1 MQQTTTATSAPGTEL
16 TLHERIRARIVTG
29 EFAPGDQI
37 PETSLAEEYGVSRT
51 PVREALK
58 ALQMIGLVEI
68 RPRVGTFVREPT
80 RREIIELFQLKESL
94 EGLAASLMAQRG
106 RVPELDVLERN
117 VLESDDAA
125 REGDSAR
132 YARLVSEFHWTLVR
146 GADNEKL
153 YETYGWLMNQLA
165 YDHLVKKTV
174 TDPKRL
180 TESDREHHDVL
191 AAIRDK
197 DPYGAEM
204 AMRAHVGASS
214 RAALYQSFGD
224 DFGQGVPTDHNH
236 AEEQK

>member
-1 MQQTTTATSAPGTEL
+1 MQQTTTGLSDSDADL
-16 TLHERIRARIVTG
+16 TLHERIRARIASG

-68 RPRVGTFVREPT
+68 RPRVGTFVRAPT

-94 EGLAASLMAQRG
+94 EGLAANLMAQRG
-106 RVPELDVLERN
+106 RVAELDVLERN
-117 VLESDDAA
+117 VLDSDDAA
-125 REGDSAR
+125 RDGDSDR

-174 TDPKRL
+174 TDPQRL

-224 DFGQGVPTDHNH
+224 NFGPGVPTDPT
-236 AEEQK
+236 EENK